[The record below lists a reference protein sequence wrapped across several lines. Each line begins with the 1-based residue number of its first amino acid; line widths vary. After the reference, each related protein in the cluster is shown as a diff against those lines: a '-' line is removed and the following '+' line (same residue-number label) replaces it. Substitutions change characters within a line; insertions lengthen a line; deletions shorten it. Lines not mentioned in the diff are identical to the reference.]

1 MLRRTPR
8 STRTYTLVP
17 YTTLFR
23 SLLGCAAIPGCG
35 LAEIVRDAAAQLVRL
50 TEVEL
55 RIGVAGD
62 GERAPFGD
70 GRLIVAAL
78 PRLDS
83 RLHVGMGGRGGQRRR
98 GERQRQQGG
107 YTDGSHR
114 NSLQ

>member
-1 MLRRTPR
+1 MA
-8 STRTYTLVP
+8 
-17 YTTLFR
+17 
-23 SLLGCAAIPGCG
+23 LLCCAAIPGFG

-78 PRLDS
+78 PRPAS
-83 RLHVGMGGRGGQRRR
+83 RLHVRMGGLGGPRPRGQRQRHRSEARR
-98 GERQRQQGG
+98 VEREWGG
-107 YTDGSHR
+107 TWGF
-114 NSLQ
+114 